1 MPKGRKGLYPGFK
14 TVRKRLPFDFAED
27 LMMVAKAICMKDREG
42 AIVLVEKMFD
52 S

>member
-14 TVRKRLPFDFAED
+14 TIRKRLPFDFAD
-27 LMMVAKAICMKDREG
+27 NLIMVARTVCRKDKEG
-42 AIVLVEKMFD
+42 AIDLVEKMLN